1 MQDAATLVYRALNAD
16 TQLLT
21 LLGGKVP
28 TKKWQRIY
36 NSPVAPIADEYPRVT
51 MFEVIN
57 DDAEPADDEPLYSDV
72 NIRID
77 VWLIDIRDL
86 FNICKRIKKVLKTS
100 FSICTVQLESTM
112 YEKKETGETIYHK
125 PINVYLLLEQE
136 SE

>member
-1 MQDAATLVYRALNAD
+1 MQDAATLIYSTLDAD

-36 NSPVAPIADEYPRVT
+36 NSPVAPIADEFPRVT

-57 DDAEPADDEPLYSDV
+57 DDAEPADDEPQYSDI

-77 VWLIDIRDL
+77 VWLKDVRNL
-86 FNICKRIKKVLKTS
+86 FPICKRIKQVLKNN
-100 FSICTVQLESTM
+100 FSMCIVRLESTM
-112 YEKKETGETIYHK
+112 YEKQETGEIIYHK
-125 PINVYLLLEQE
+125 PINVYLLLEQGG
-136 SE
+136 